1 MSLKITSLAFSGVST
16 LSSDLFNLV
25 KKKVYIPIFIA
36 QNVSIKYI
44 VTK

>member
-1 MSLKITSLAFSGVST
+1 MSLKITSLAFSGFST

-25 KKKVYIPIFIA
+25 KKKVYIPIVIA